1 MNLSKEIQ
9 EFEEAINSDN
19 FLYSRK
25 WRVSQYSDNYSVV
38 AYLKDDISVNG
49 KSGYAMLPLK
59 EALEVL
65 EKNGKEKPYGSLV

>member
-25 WRVSQYSDNYSVV
+25 WRVV